1 MINKFLNQT
10 SFSSTE
16 DFAANYKVEIPVN
29 FNFAYD
35 IVDEWAK
42 VAPNRMHCAG

>member
-1 MINKFLNQT
+1 MIDNFLTQT

-16 DFAANYKVEIPVN
+16 DFAANYKVIVPDN

-35 IVDEWAK
+35 VVDEWAK
-42 VAPNRMHCAG
+42 KAPKKSA